1 MDNKDDIEMV
11 RSCGGLPRLLLQS
24 YKDKSFISS
33 ILAEE
38 SFNYYVFIKNII
50 NIPLII
56 TNSGMVVINS
66 IITDDNLLKIL
77 NIILN
82 ASTGLILSLIS
93 NFKIHENIN
102 QFNQIR
108 IKYTKLS
115 HLIDNKLISNEEI
128 TNEFIKAIVEDYDQ
142 ITENFDVIYPQHI
155 RAKIKKQYET
165 KMTLPASIAADIVN
179 VCTDKN
185 KCCI

>member
-1 MDNKDDIEMV
+1 
-11 RSCGGLPRLLLQS
+11 
-24 YKDKSFISS
+24 
-33 ILAEE
+33 
-38 SFNYYVFIKNII
+38 
-50 NIPLII
+50 
-56 TNSGMVVINS
+56 MVVINS

-77 NIILN
+77 NIIFN

-115 HLIDNKLISNEEI
+115 HLIDNEMISNEEI
-128 TNEFIKAIVEDYDQ
+128 TNEFIKSVVEDYDQ

-155 RAKIKKQYET
+155 KK
-165 KMTLPASIAADIVN
+165 KV
-179 VCTDKN
+179 KN
-185 KCCI
+185 NMRQK

>member
-1 MDNKDDIEMV
+1 MAVSNQQ
-11 RSCGGLPRLLLQS
+11 LTLLQA

-38 SFNYYVFIKNII
+38 SYNYYVFIKNLI

-115 HLIDNKLISNEEI
+115 HLIDNKIISDEII
-128 TNEFIKAIVEDYDQ
+128 TNEFIKSVVEDYDQ
-142 ITENFDVIYPQHI
+142 ITENFDVIYPNHI
-155 RAKIKKQYET
+155 KQKIKRQYET
-165 KMTLPASIAADIVN
+165 KMTLPASIAADVVL
-179 VCTDKN
+179 VCNNDSN
-185 KCCI
+185 NCCV

>member
-1 MDNKDDIEMV
+1 MSATNQQHQ
-11 RSCGGLPRLLLQS
+11 LLQS

-38 SFNYYVFIKNII
+38 SYNYYVFIKNII

-115 HLIDNKLISNEEI
+115 HLIDNKLISDEEI
-128 TNEFIKAIVEDYDQ
+128 TNEFIKSVVEDYDQ
-142 ITENFDVIYPQHI
+142 ITENFDVIYPNHI
-155 RAKIKKQYET
+155 KAKIKRQYET
-165 KMTLPASIAADIVN
+165 KMTLPASIAADVIL
-179 VCTDKN
+179 VCDNEN
-185 KCCI
+185 KCCV